1 MNKKGLLYLICFILI
16 LSVSINIY
24 FAFNKKTDAQHK
36 HEEVNDFEKEEEHGH
51 GHGNENSQ
59 DITPE
64 ELFSKK
70 CEHDILQFECDE
82 CRYELGV
89 VKISQDILDKKLVTL
104 QQASLFPTERA
115 IVLNGLVEFDSKGK
129 FFAFSTVD
137 GVVAKLFVR
146 AGDKVKKGASLV
158 EIFSS
163 QLAEIKGTYLENR
176 AELALT
182 EKTFTRMKELFESK
196 LVSEKE
202 FYEAETNYKMAEI
215 RLNSA
220 KSALIGSGFND
231 SDLQNIEI
239 SQNAGKLSIKSPA
252 DGIVNSINV
261 FSGEHVDREKELV
274 EIGNTDEVFV
284 IADIYEKELL
294 AVESLFKTG
303 KPPAIVTASAYKDEI
318 FKGTLH
324 SLSLSIDEKTRRPKA
339 RILVTNNN
347 GKLKPGQFV
356 SVKLFSPETTETIA
370 VPYQAVMSDEGRDFV
385 FIHYKDDY
393 YLRRNV
399 QTGKQFSKNIE
410 IISGLEK
417 GEKFVVDGAF
427 LCKSD
432 ILRSKM
438 GAGCAE

>member
-1 MNKKGLLYLICFILI
+1 MNKSGSLYTIAGILV
-16 LSVSINIY
+16 LSLAANFY
-24 FAFNKKTDAQHK
+24 FAFN
-36 HEEVNDFEKEEEHGH
+36 EEKSVGQEQKSEEPEEEEKKEEL
-51 GHGNENSQ
+51 SPQ
-59 DITPE
+59 
-64 ELFSKK
+64 ELFKKK

-89 VKISQDILDKKLVTL
+89 VKIPQDIIDKKLVTL
-104 QQASLFPTERA
+104 ESASLFPREKA
-115 IVLNGLVEFDSKGK
+115 FKLNGIVEFDPKGK
-129 FFAFSTVD
+129 FFAFSAVD

-146 AGDKVKKGASLV
+146 TGDKVKKGESLV

-163 QLAEIKGTYLENR
+163 QLAQIKGAYLESK

-182 EKTFTRMKELFESK
+182 EKTFSRMKELFESK

-202 FYEAETNYKMAEI
+202 FYEAETAYKMAEI

-220 KSALIGSGFND
+220 KSDLISSGFGE
-231 SDLQNIEI
+231 SELQNIEI
-239 SQNAGKLSIKSPA
+239 SSNAGKLLIKSPA
-252 DGIVNSINV
+252 DGVVNGINI

-274 EIGNTDEVFV
+274 EIGNTAEVLV
-284 IADIYEKELL
+284 IADIYEKELPTI
-294 AVESLFKTG
+294 ESLFKTG
-303 KPPAIVTASAYKDEI
+303 KTPAIVTASAYKDEI
-318 FKGTLH
+318 FKGTLQ
-324 SLSLSIDEKTRRPKA
+324 SLSLSTDEKTRRPKA
-339 RILVTNNN
+339 RILVTNND

-356 SVKLFSPETTETIA
+356 SVKLFLPETAETIA

-385 FIHYKDDY
+385 FIHYKDDF

-399 QTGKQFSKNIE
+399 QKGEQFSKNIE

-417 GEKFVVDGAF
+417 GEKFIVDGAF

-432 ILRSKM
+432 ILRAKM